1 MQEMIKSSNVWNVPL
16 MLFLCAEEEVRHQS
30 VSAPAE
36 ACCQFVIST
45 QTGNMPQ
52 QTAPG
57 GIQQIDIQLS
67 LTPLFS
73 ADAFCKHQLF

>member
-36 ACCQFVIST
+36 ACCQFVTST
-45 QTGNMPQ
+45 